1 MQKRMLTTKS
11 MMVGFLALVLGVPG
25 LALAESQGRLIG
37 KVVDEKGDPIK
48 GVTVT
53 STSPSVQGYKDEDT
67 TDKRGIFKFDFPEL
81 NVVYRLKF
89 EKIGFAT
96 FETDVT
102 WQLVGTAHRE
112 YTMHPGSMVEAGGAP
127 VASTSNAAIKAYNA
141 GIAAYKAQ
149 DNAQAIADFKQ
160 AVEHDPKLYQAW
172 AALSVAYFQDGNY
185 QETVDAAEKAIALGS
200 TNEVMLRARWE
211 AYDKL
216 GDKDKAAAALED
228 MKKAANAAAEA
239 KNIYNQGVELF
250 KTGDKEEALAK
261 FQDAANL
268 DPSLQDAQEA
278 VATTALELKHYQQ
291 AATAAEHILQE
302 DPGNDQALRIRYNA
316 YLGLGDKDK
325 LMDALEGLAA
335 ANPDVARQGMLKL
348 AYDAYDAN
356 DMAKARER
364 FAKVVEFFPDQAEAH
379 YVLALTE
386 VNLGQKDDAI
396 KNLEAYLRLAPDSPD
411 AATAKD
417 LLDYLKKH

>member
-1 MQKRMLTTKS
+1 MQTRMLTAKS
-11 MMVGFLALVLGVPG
+11 MMVGFLVLVLGIPG
-25 LALAESQGRLIG
+25 LVLADSQGRLIG
-37 KVVDEKGDPIK
+37 KVVDEKGDPLK

-53 STSPSVQGYKDEDT
+53 STSPSVPGYKDEDT

-89 EKIGFAT
+89 EKIGFAP

-112 YTMHPGSMVEAGGAP
+112 YTMHPGSMVEAGSAP
-127 VASTSNAAIKAYNA
+127 VASTSNAAVKAYNA

-160 AVEHDPKLYQAW
+160 AVEHDPKLHQAW
-172 AALSVAYFQDGNY
+172 AALSVAYFQDGKY

-216 GDKDKAAAALED
+216 GDTEKADAALED

-261 FQDAANL
+261 FQDAADL

-302 DPGNDQALRIRYNA
+302 DPENDQALRIRYNA
-316 YLGLGDKDK
+316 YLGLGDSDK
-325 LMDALEGLAA
+325 LMDALAGLAA
-335 ANPDVARQGMLKL
+335 VNPDVARQGMLKL

-364 FAKVVEFFPDQAEAH
+364 FARVVEFFPDQAEAH

-386 VNLGQKDDAI
+386 VNLGQKEDAI

-417 LLDYLKKH
+417 LLDYLQKH